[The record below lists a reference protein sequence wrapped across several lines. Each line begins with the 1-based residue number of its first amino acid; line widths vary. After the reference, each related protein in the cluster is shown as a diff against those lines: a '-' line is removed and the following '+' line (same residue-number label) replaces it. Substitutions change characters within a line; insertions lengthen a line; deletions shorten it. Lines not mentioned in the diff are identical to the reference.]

1 MQIQD
6 EQSKKVLTC
15 TMPRFIRRIAAII
28 AAITKFIDRYTS
40 LVIALILRDATSRVI
55 PE

>member
-6 EQSKKVLTC
+6 KQNKKVLTC
-15 TMPRFIRRIAAII
+15 TMPWFIGRIAAIVT
-28 AAITKFIDRYTS
+28 AITKSINRYTS
-40 LVIALILRDATSRVI
+40 LVIALVLRDATSRVI